1 MSWHICRFDLACR
14 QRDCQCLK
22 LLQKVESSNDAWQK
36 RDRANQDRGNPETDR
51 WSEVSGRA
59 AHLPQRRGRRGGGTK
74 CFKTELAFDKAMAGL
89 INPRQIYAFGLN
101 YVDHAKESNLP
112 LPTEPFFFL
121 KAASSLQRDG
131 GVVEYPPSV
140 STLFYETE
148 LGVVIGAGGRD
159 ISEADAMKH
168 VAGAPRT
175 VLVQSRW
182 LNRFARAESCLS
194 ILSPSRPLPPSLRVH
209 SQATSWRS
217 T

>member
-1 MSWHICRFDLACR
+1 
-14 QRDCQCLK
+14 
-22 LLQKVESSNDAWQK
+22 
-36 RDRANQDRGNPETDR
+36 
-51 WSEVSGRA
+51 
-59 AHLPQRRGRRGGGTK
+59 
-74 CFKTELAFDKAMAGL
+74 MAGL

-140 STLFYETE
+140 QTLFYETE

-159 ISEADAMKH
+159 IAEADAMKH
-168 VAGAPRT
+168 VAGACGAIAIAMLCYLRSSGIVSLT
-175 VLVQSRW
+175 SLCSHRSRH
-182 LNRFARAESCLS
+182 
-194 ILSPSRPLPPSLRVH
+194 II
-209 SQATSWRS
+209 SQATCWPS